1 MNITREVN
9 RLFPTIVETYD
20 NVLEEEYID
29 SMTNDIIKSSKEV
42 GREENWQSEHNPN
55 LHEHLKY
62 KALGSKV
69 LELSKVYLDDLKYE
83 YEKMYITGMWS
94 NILKPGE
101 THSPHTHSNNL
112 LSGVFYLQ
120 SNDNSPAITF
130 VDPRPQAS
138 VLQPQQTEYT
148 KDNGTL
154 FFYPAKVN
162 RMLLFPSWL
171 QHYVPKNNSN
181 DNRISIAFNVM
192 LRGRVG
198 QPSNF
203 QTNKF

>member
-1 MNITREVN
+1 MFETKSN
-9 RLFPTIVETYD
+9 RSD
-20 NVLEEEYID
+20 
-29 SMTNDIIKSSKEV
+29 
-42 GREENWQSEHNPN
+42 
-55 LHEHLKY
+55 
-62 KALGSKV
+62 KV
-69 LELSKVYLDDLKYE
+69 LELGKVYLDNLKYE
-83 YEKMYITGMWS
+83 YEEMYITGMWS

-130 VDPRPQAS
+130 IDPRPQAS

-154 FFYPAKVN
+154 YFYPAKVN
-162 RMLLFPSWL
+162 RMVLFPSWL

-181 DNRISIAFNVM
+181 ENRISIAFNVM
-192 LRGRVG
+192 LKGRVG
-198 QPSNF
+198 RPSNF